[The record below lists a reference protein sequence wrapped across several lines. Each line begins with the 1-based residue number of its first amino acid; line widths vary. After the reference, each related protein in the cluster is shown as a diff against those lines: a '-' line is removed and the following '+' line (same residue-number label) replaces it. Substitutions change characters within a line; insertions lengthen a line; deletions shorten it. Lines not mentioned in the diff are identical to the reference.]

1 MSKIPLI
8 AIIGRPNVGKS
19 TLFNKIIG
27 KRVSIVE
34 DFEGVTRD
42 RIYADGE
49 WCGHAFTLIDT
60 GGLDVK
66 SEDNMWAHIR
76 AQAEIAIDLAD
87 AIIMVVDGKN
97 GITSNDIEVADLLR
111 KSKKHIVIAA
121 NKIDNNEIENI
132 YDFYDLALGEVIPV
146 SSIHG
151 VGVGDLLDAVLEPIE
166 KVSIEE
172 KDDTLNIAIVG
183 KPNAGKS
190 SLTNKILGYNRVI
203 VSSLA
208 GTTRDSIDTP
218 FEFEGRKC
226 KIIDTAGIRKK
237 SSVDEGIEQ
246 YSVLRSLAAIRE
258 ADIVLIVIDSFE
270 GITEQDVK
278 ICGYVHEQGKPSV
291 IVMNKWDA
299 VEKDTYTV
307 NKYNEKL
314 AQELNFMDY
323 YVPVYVSAKTGQRLD
338 KILYTAFEVY
348 DEASKRISTSV
359 LNDIIGDAIVAVEP
373 PATHG
378 RRLRVY
384 YTIQAQTNPPVF
396 IMFVNDSSLLHFS
409 YHRYLENALRK
420 AFVFKGT
427 PIKLIARVKTDEEN
441 ND

>member
-258 ADIVLIVIDSFE
+258 ADVVLIVIDSSE

>member
-87 AIIMVVDGKN
+87 AIIMVVDGRN

-258 ADIVLIVIDSFE
+258 ADIVLIVIDSSE

>member
-258 ADIVLIVIDSFE
+258 ADI
-270 GITEQDVK
+270 
-278 ICGYVHEQGKPSV
+278 
-291 IVMNKWDA
+291 
-299 VEKDTYTV
+299 
-307 NKYNEKL
+307 
-314 AQELNFMDY
+314 
-323 YVPVYVSAKTGQRLD
+323 
-338 KILYTAFEVY
+338 
-348 DEASKRISTSV
+348 
-359 LNDIIGDAIVAVEP
+359 
-373 PATHG
+373 
-378 RRLRVY
+378 
-384 YTIQAQTNPPVF
+384 
-396 IMFVNDSSLLHFS
+396 
-409 YHRYLENALRK
+409 
-420 AFVFKGT
+420 
-427 PIKLIARVKTDEEN
+427 
-441 ND
+441 

>member
-258 ADIVLIVIDSFE
+258 ADIVLIVIDSSE

>member
-87 AIIMVVDGKN
+87 AIIMVVDGRN

-258 ADIVLIVIDSFE
+258 ANIVLIVIDSSE

>member
-87 AIIMVVDGKN
+87 AIIMVVDGRN

-203 VSSLA
+203 VSSHA

-258 ADIVLIVIDSFE
+258 ANIVLIVIDSSE

>member
-87 AIIMVVDGKN
+87 AIIMVVDGRN

-172 KDDTLNIAIVG
+172 KDDTLNIDIVG

-258 ADIVLIVIDSFE
+258 ADIVLIVIDSSE

>member
-1 MSKIPLI
+1 M
-8 AIIGRPNVGKS
+8 
-19 TLFNKIIG
+19 
-27 KRVSIVE
+27 
-34 DFEGVTRD
+34 
-42 RIYADGE
+42 
-49 WCGHAFTLIDT
+49 
-60 GGLDVK
+60 
-66 SEDNMWAHIR
+66 
-76 AQAEIAIDLAD
+76 
-87 AIIMVVDGKN
+87 
-97 GITSNDIEVADLLR
+97 R

-203 VSSLA
+203 VSSHA

-258 ADIVLIVIDSFE
+258 ADIVLIVIDSSE

>member
-1 MSKIPLI
+1 
-8 AIIGRPNVGKS
+8 
-19 TLFNKIIG
+19 
-27 KRVSIVE
+27 
-34 DFEGVTRD
+34 
-42 RIYADGE
+42 
-49 WCGHAFTLIDT
+49 
-60 GGLDVK
+60 
-66 SEDNMWAHIR
+66 
-76 AQAEIAIDLAD
+76 
-87 AIIMVVDGKN
+87 
-97 GITSNDIEVADLLR
+97 
-111 KSKKHIVIAA
+111 
-121 NKIDNNEIENI
+121 
-132 YDFYDLALGEVIPV
+132 
-146 SSIHG
+146 
-151 VGVGDLLDAVLEPIE
+151 
-166 KVSIEE
+166 
-172 KDDTLNIAIVG
+172 
-183 KPNAGKS
+183 
-190 SLTNKILGYNRVI
+190 
-203 VSSLA
+203 
-208 GTTRDSIDTP
+208 
-218 FEFEGRKC
+218 
-226 KIIDTAGIRKK
+226 
-237 SSVDEGIEQ
+237 
-246 YSVLRSLAAIRE
+246 
-258 ADIVLIVIDSFE
+258 
-270 GITEQDVK
+270 
-278 ICGYVHEQGKPSV
+278 
-291 IVMNKWDA
+291 MNKWDA
-299 VEKDTYTV
+299 VEKDAYTV

>member
-1 MSKIPLI
+1 MSKIPFI

-87 AIIMVVDGKN
+87 AIIMVVDGRN

-258 ADIVLIVIDSFE
+258 ADIVLIVIDSSE

>member
-1 MSKIPLI
+1 MKKIPLI

-27 KRVSIVE
+27 KRISIVE

-49 WCGHAFTLIDT
+49 WCGNMFTLIDT
-60 GGLDVK
+60 GGLDIK
-66 SEDNMWAHIR
+66 NEDNMWSHIR

-97 GITSNDIEVADLLR
+97 GITANDIEVADLLR

-121 NKIDNNEIENI
+121 NKIDNNELENI
-132 YDFYDLALGEVIPV
+132 YDFYNLALGEVIPV

-172 KDDTLNIAIVG
+172 KEDTLNIAIVG

-203 VSSLA
+203 VSSVA

-226 KIIDTAGIRKK
+226 KLIDTAGIRKK
-237 SSVDEGIEQ
+237 ASVDEGIEQ

-258 ADIVLIVIDSFE
+258 ADVVLVVIDAAE
-270 GITEQDVK
+270 GITEQDIK

-307 NKYNEKL
+307 NKYNDKL

-323 YVPVYVSAKTGQRLD
+323 YVPVYVSAKTGQRLE
-338 KILYTAFEVY
+338 KILYTVFEVY
-348 DEASKRISTSV
+348 DEASKRIATGV
-359 LNDIIGDAIVAVEP
+359 LNDIIADAIVAVEP
-373 PATHG
+373 PSTHG

-396 IMFVNDSSLLHFS
+396 IMFVNDTALLHFS

-427 PIKLIARVKTDEEN
+427 PIKLIARVKNDEEN
-441 ND
+441 K